1 MIPDIANTKD
11 QIEHFFRYEF
21 KYILRADVCKHIE
34 SEISHFMRY
43 DGHVHSELE
52 NRYHVTSL
60 YFDNPSSSNYYEKID
75 GLRTRTKF
83 RIRTYGPKFEK
94 GLPIFL
100 ELKGRRIDRVFKHR
114 VPILYEDLPLFLD
127 PVEYFKLLSLYPGN
141 WLVHRFVFEVTRKKL
156 TPVVLVEYLRRPY
169 TCDFDLNFRA
179 TFDSEL
185 KTARSSKLFLDE
197 DGNWISC
204 LAGYSIL
211 EIKLHRRIPKWFHR
225 ILQANNFRR
234 LSISKFCK
242 GMESCN
248 IAMDL
253 S

>member
-1 MIPDIANTKD
+1 MILVMIFCDTK
-11 QIEHFFRYEF
+11 
-21 KYILRADVCKHIE
+21 
-34 SEISHFMRY
+34 MR
-43 DGHVHSELE
+43 
-52 NRYHVTSL
+52 
-60 YFDNPSSSNYYEKID
+60 
-75 GLRTRTKF
+75 
-83 RIRTYGPKFEK
+83 
-94 GLPIFL
+94 
-100 ELKGRRIDRVFKHR
+100 
-114 VPILYEDLPLFLD
+114 LFL
-127 PVEYFKLLSLYPGN
+127 
-141 WLVHRFVFEVTRKKL
+141 TR
-156 TPVVLVEYLRRPY
+156 Y